1 MIIYCA
7 YMYSTESIV
16 GTSYHVDTKDQDFLM
31 SVELWCTSLL
41 RLSQCASV
49 MVSKPAT
56 FLCLWSARIKD
67 MWHHTQLI
75 LLTCFL

>member
-31 SVELWCTSLL
+31 SVEL
-41 RLSQCASV
+41 
-49 MVSKPAT
+49 
-56 FLCLWSARIKD
+56 
-67 MWHHTQLI
+67 
-75 LLTCFL
+75 